1 LFGDINEEK
10 KKASTSKSKK
20 ILYVVKNKR
29 TGIIINTPSSFKLI
43 DFFEKTSPA
52 NRNSNNKRCSINR
65 IDESETKSILSNNKT
80 IDLLLLIV
88 FLFSIYCLKK
98 DHPEKKNAGQSNSLR
113 STLSTGKANSIRGY
127 INI

>member
-1 LFGDINEEK
+1 M
-10 KKASTSKSKK
+10 
-20 ILYVVKNKR
+20 LYVVKNKR
-29 TGIIINTPSSFKLI
+29 MGIIINTPSSFKLI

-52 NRNSNNKRCSINR
+52 MRNSNNKRCSTNR
-65 IDESETKSILSNNKT
+65 IDDSETKSTLSNNKT
-80 IDLLLLIV
+80 IDLLLLIE